1 MNINTTTT
9 DEVRPPSPGRLAGTI
24 LLDLWHVHKPLI
36 IFEAAF
42 KGAVIMVGALGTA
55 WVISPL
61 IASTGRA
68 AVTNTD
74 IARFLL
80 SPAGS
85 LAAILLAFSMML
97 GTMIEHVG
105 VMAIVALHLRGRN
118 VTLAET
124 LSALTSVSL
133 RLLSFGLIRLGALVL
148 LCAPIA
154 VLAGITYVVLLSR
167 HDINYY
173 LTDRPPSW
181 YAALGVGAVLA
192 AVLLTILAF
201 LYVSAIFVMP
211 ILLFEDRRVTEAVQ
225 ESRARTGGA
234 RLRIGT
240 LVLGWQFLGTMLGVM
255 LVWGFGRGCA
265 LLLATAESRPMVLVP
280 LVAGL
285 LTCHA
290 LLLAVLSFALVAIQC
305 LLILRLHLERG
316 GTIGL
321 IAAADPARAISLTGP
336 ARRRF
341 ARLRL
346 AGVLVCLALVG
357 IVRLGLPHRLK
368 GDEHIMVVAHRGYS
382 RAAPENSMSAFR
394 KSIEVGADVIELDV
408 QQTSDGVIVVCHDRD
423 LMRLAGDSRAI
434 AEVTFAELRKLDI
447 GRRFSPEFAGERI
460 ATLDEVIALARG
472 EIKLQIELK
481 YYAKDHGLAE
491 KVAELIGRQDFE
503 SQCEVSSLDYDGLM
517 KAKQHNP
524 QLKVVALVTYAL
536 GDPGR
541 LDVDGLS
548 VNTSVLSDRLIRAA
562 RSRGKELYAWTVDDP
577 RAMVRLIERGVG
589 GLVTNA
595 PEELIRIRKE
605 RAGLTDLERRLL
617 TTRYLLGLPAEH

>member
-1 MNINTTTT
+1 MNMNTTTT
-9 DEVRPPSPGRLAGTI
+9 DEVPPASPGRLAGTI
-24 LLDLWHVHKPLI
+24 LLDLWRLHKPLI
-36 IFEAAF
+36 VFEAVF
-42 KGAVIMVGALGTA
+42 KGAVIVLGALGTA

-61 IASTGRA
+61 IASSGHS

-80 SPAGS
+80 SPAGL
-85 LAAILLAFSMML
+85 LAAGLLAFSTML

-105 VMAIVALHLRGRN
+105 VMAIVAPHLRGRN
-118 VTLAET
+118 ATLSETLA
-124 LSALTSVSL
+124 ALRSVSL
-133 RLLSFGLIRLGALVL
+133 RLVSFGVIRLGALVL

-154 VLAGITYVVLLSR
+154 VLAGITYVVLLSD

-192 AVLLTILAF
+192 TILLVILAI

-211 ILLFEDRRVTEAVQ
+211 ILLFEDCRVARAVQ
-225 ESRARTGGA
+225 ESRARTEGA
-234 RLRIGT
+234 RRRIG
-240 LVLGWQFLGTMLGVM
+240 VMVIGWQFLGTFLGFS
-255 LVWGFGRGCA
+255 LVWAFSRACAA
-265 LLLATAESRPMVLVP
+265 LLLRVESRPIVQVP

-305 LLILRLHLERG
+305 LLILRLYLERG
-316 GTIGL
+316 GSIGL
-321 IAAADPARAISLTGP
+321 IATADPSRTGSLTGP
-336 ARRRF
+336 VRRRF
-341 ARLRL
+341 ARLRI
-346 AGVLVCLALVG
+346 AGVLACLAFVG
-357 IVRLGLPHRLK
+357 IVRLGLPHGLK
-368 GDEHIMVVAHRGYS
+368 GDERIVVVAHRGYS
-382 RAAPENSMSAFR
+382 RNAPENSMSAFR
-394 KSIEVGADVIELDV
+394 NAIEVGADVIELDV

-423 LMRLAGDSRAI
+423 MMRLAGDKRVI
-434 AEVTFAELRKLDI
+434 ADVTFGELRKIDI

-472 EIKLQIELK
+472 KIRLQIELK
-481 YYAKDHGLAE
+481 YYAKDQGLAE
-491 KVAELIGRQDFE
+491 KVAGVIRRADFE

-517 KAKQHNP
+517 KAKRHNP

-562 RSRGKELYAWTVDDP
+562 RSRGKHLYAWTVDDP
-577 RAMVRLIERGVG
+577 RAMVKWIERGVG

-595 PEELIRIRKE
+595 PEELVRIRE
-605 RAGLTDLERRLL
+605 QRASLTDFERRLL
-617 TTRYLLGLPAEH
+617 SARYLLGVSDER